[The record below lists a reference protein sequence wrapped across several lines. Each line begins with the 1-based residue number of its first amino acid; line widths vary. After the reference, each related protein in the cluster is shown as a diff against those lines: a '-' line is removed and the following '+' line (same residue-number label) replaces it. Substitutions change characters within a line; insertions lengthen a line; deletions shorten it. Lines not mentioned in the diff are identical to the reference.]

1 MREKIETA
9 AAANDIRALL
19 KIGRFL
25 GPFVT
30 EMERSNP
37 AHQRPAAI
45 QTVFQTPFSSSGCV
59 Q

>member
-9 AAANDIRALL
+9 GAAKDMRTLL

-30 EMERSNP
+30 AMERSNLGHP
-37 AHQRPAAI
+37 RPSAI
-45 QTVFQTPFSSSGCV
+45 QEVFQTPFSSSGYV